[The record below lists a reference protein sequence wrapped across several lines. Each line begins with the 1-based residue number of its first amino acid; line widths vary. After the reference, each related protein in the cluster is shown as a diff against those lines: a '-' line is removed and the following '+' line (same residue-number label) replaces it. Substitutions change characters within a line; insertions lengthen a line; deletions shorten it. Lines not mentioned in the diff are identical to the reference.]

1 MLEVREQDVRTLLQ
15 VQDLDPYQALR
26 DGGDE
31 VTAESH
37 HAAEIQIYQ
46 KPSKDD
52 QSETSVRV
60 T

>member
-1 MLEVREQDVRTLLQ
+1 MLEVREQNVRTLLQ
-15 VQDLDPYQALR
+15 VQDLDPYQALGN
-26 DGGDE
+26 GGDE

-37 HAAEIQIYQ
+37 HAAEIEIYQ
-46 KPSKDD
+46 EPLKID

>member
-15 VQDLDPYQALR
+15 VQDLDPYQALG

-37 HAAEIQIYQ
+37 HAAEIEIYQ
-46 KPSKDD
+46 EPSQND
-52 QSETSVRV
+52 QSEASIRFT
-60 T
+60 